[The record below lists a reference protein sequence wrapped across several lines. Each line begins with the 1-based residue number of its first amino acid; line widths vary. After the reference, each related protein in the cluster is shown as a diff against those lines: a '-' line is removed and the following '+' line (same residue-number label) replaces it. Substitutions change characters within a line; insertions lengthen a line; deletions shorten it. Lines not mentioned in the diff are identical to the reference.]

1 MILRTIKKICLIF
14 LIIVCIAA
22 PSILKS
28 YLEYYYEVILGG
40 VPTFLIYFLFYVPEI
55 FFVKLLIKKPKKPLP
70 HKEHTVASRRVFYI
84 VSTVLLI
91 LLPFGLWHLYQ
102 KYQYHVYSF
111 NYDTFVGC
119 TIYIPCLMTALFLI
133 YKFCETLPRPKGSRN
148 LLRRDPIYKQIMD
161 ACNQNI
167 SVYEEHIRTH
177 LSDMESQNIEA
188 RTNAYM
194 NARSAYLCSVIKS
207 FLEIIYASHPSLYFT
222 LVSMPEL
229 RKETPDITA
238 GELYSQYMFALKGKR
253 SKASIIRQLDS
264 QQSKLMDEAMIRVTQ
279 QREIPTDKAEHHKEI
294 LSKLK
299 NRNNIEEKQEN
310 EQEVSEYKAKEVP
323 ERKAKEEPAYRVKEV
338 PERKTEEEQ
347 ANETEIEG
355 SLSDNK
361 RMIRIVSFIIAM
373 IVLISTI
380 LSIIVSIGGT
390 L

>member
-1 MILRTIKKICLIF
+1 MFFRIIKKFILVL
-14 LIIVCIAA
+14 LIIVFFVA
-22 PSILKS
+22 PSFLTN
-28 YLEYYYEVILGG
+28 YLEYYHDIILGG
-40 VPTFLIYFLFYVPEI
+40 VPTFIIYFLFWGPEI
-55 FFVKLLIKKPKKPLP
+55 FFTKLLLKKPKKTTSLHPKSPLQE
-70 HKEHTVASRRVFYI
+70 KVSLQSKTSSQSNKHTDIQRKDRY
-84 VSTVLLI
+84 
-91 LLPFGLWHLYQ
+91 P
-102 KYQYHVYSF
+102 
-111 NYDTFVGC
+111 
-119 TIYIPCLMTALFLI
+119 
-133 YKFCETLPRPKGSRN
+133 KFSKKN
-148 LLRRDPIYKQIMD
+148 HIYKQIMD

-264 QQSKLMDEAMIRVTQ
+264 QQNKLMDEAMLRAVQ

-310 EQEVSEYKAKEVP
+310 EQEVSECKAKEVP
-323 ERKAKEEPAYRVKEV
+323 DLKAKEEPAYRVKEV
-338 PERKTEEEQ
+338 PEHRTKEVPERKTEEKP
-347 ANETEIEG
+347 AYETEPEG
-355 SLSDNK
+355 SLSDD
-361 RMIRIVSFIIAM
+361 RRIIRIVAFAIA
-373 IVLISTI
+373 I
-380 LSIIVSIGGT
+380 LCFLVILMGSIASAGGI
-390 L
+390 